1 MILNGFR
8 CRQVAWRAVSAAG
21 MLAGV
26 LALSATSA
34 NAGSCPAD
42 QVVPVGKGQAMG
54 ATAPEGVTDM
64 VLGAIPLADEIEG
77 MEGRNLRTRLLEI
90 QPGGVVPWHSH
101 KDRPALIYV
110 LRGTITEYSDV
121 CAVPIEHTIGTISV
135 ESNGLSHWWKNNS
148 DGVVRL
154 LSSDIQHDQ
163 MDAEMM

>member
-1 MILNGFR
+1 MFR
-8 CRQVAWRAVSAAG
+8 TSKGSQATWRVLSVAGA
-21 MLAGV
+21 LAGV
-26 LALSATSA
+26 LALSATA
-34 NAGSCPAD
+34 AEAGSCPAD
-42 QVVPVGKGQAMG
+42 QVVPAGQGEKMG
-54 ATAPEGVTDM
+54 ATAPEGVTDT
-64 VLGAIPLADEIEG
+64 LLAAIPLANEIEG
-77 MEGRNLRTRLLEI
+77 MDGRNLRTRLLEI

-110 LRGTITEYSDV
+110 LRGSITEYSDA

-154 LSSDIQHDQ
+154 LSSDIQHDS

>member
-1 MILNGFR
+1 
-8 CRQVAWRAVSAAG
+8 
-21 MLAGV
+21 
-26 LALSATSA
+26 
-34 NAGSCPAD
+34 
-42 QVVPVGKGQAMG
+42 MG

-64 VLGAIPLADEIEG
+64 LLGAIPLADEIEG
-77 MEGRNLRTRLLEI
+77 MEGRNLRTRLLEV

-110 LRGTITEYSDV
+110 LRGTITEYSDA

-135 ESNGLSHWWKNNS
+135 ESNGRSHWWKNNS